1 MLLRSGTIIRD
12 TGNVTVRVKKTL
24 VERKYRAFR
33 VKCMDF
39 IEELNGATCYV
50 NTIRILYRMYVYID
64 NEMDNI
70 SSYLN
75 LHPGL
80 ESFLSCVVN
89 NIPKHIQDIIYYEKN
104 DIMGATWYELTGFTA
119 IEIARTMY
127 EIRLNIRTI
136 IDIYGN

>member
-12 TGNVTVRVKKTL
+12 AGNVTVRVKNTS
-24 VERKYRAFR
+24 VGRKYRAFR
-33 VKCMDF
+33 VTCMDF
-39 IEELNGATCYV
+39 IEELNGATCNV
-50 NTIRILYRMYVYID
+50 NTIHIIYRMYVYID

-70 SSYLN
+70 SSYFN
-75 LHPGL
+75 LHPEI

-127 EIRLNIRTI
+127 EVRLNIRTI
-136 IDIYGN
+136 MNVYDN

>member
-12 TGNVTVRVKKTL
+12 AGNVTVRVKNTS

-33 VKCMDF
+33 VTCMDF

-50 NTIRILYRMYVYID
+50 NTIHIIYRMYVYID

-75 LHPGL
+75 LHPRL
-80 ESFLSCVVN
+80 VSLLSCLVN
-89 NIPKHIQDIIYYEKN
+89 NISKHIKDIIYYEKN
-104 DIMGATWYELTGFTA
+104 DVMGATWYELTGFTS
-119 IEIARTMY
+119 IEIARKMY
-127 EIRLNIRTI
+127 EVRLNIRTI
-136 IDIYGN
+136 MNVYDN

>member
-12 TGNVTVRVKKTL
+12 AGNVTVRVKNTS

-33 VKCMDF
+33 VTCMDF
-39 IEELNGATCYV
+39 IEELNDSTCYV
-50 NTIRILYRMYVYID
+50 NTIHIIYRMYVYID

-80 ESFLSCVVN
+80 KSFLSCVVK
-89 NIPKHIQDIIYYEKN
+89 NIPKHIKDIINCEKN

>member
-12 TGNVTVRVKKTL
+12 AGNVTVRVKNTS
-24 VERKYRAFR
+24 VGRKYRAFR
-33 VKCMDF
+33 ATCMDF

-50 NTIRILYRMYVYID
+50 NTIHIIYRMYVYID

-75 LHPGL
+75 LHPEL

-104 DIMGATWYELTGFTA
+104 DMMGATWYELTGFTA
-119 IEIARTMY
+119 IEIARMMY
-127 EIRLNIRTI
+127 EVRLNVRAI
-136 IDIYGN
+136 IDVFGN